1 MPIKGN
7 ITIARL
13 AQFWMEEVR
22 PPIPQALEL
31 TPDDKLDWAP
41 GEKMIPLS
49 NIFKHIGEAS
59 AWWIYVVIDGKEF
72 EEFAKGR
79 MMSKDELKTVLDEH
93 WKRLEEFFNRGP
105 ETFEKQY
112 DMSKFGRDSKV
123 TGEWI
128 FLHLLEH
135 DIHHRSQINHY
146 LRILGIKPPR
156 I

>member
-1 MPIKGN
+1 MPPNGN

-13 AQFWMEEVR
+13 AQFWMEEVK

-41 GEKMIPLS
+41 AEKMIPLG

-59 AWWIYVVIDGKEF
+59 AWWIYAVIDGEEF
-72 EEFAKGR
+72 EEFAKDR
-79 MMSKDELKTVLDEH
+79 IPSKDELRTILDEH
-93 WKRLEEFFNRGP
+93 WARLEAFFARAP
-105 ETFEKQY
+105 EVLDAEY
-112 DMSKFGRDSKV
+112 DMSKYGRDNKV

-135 DIHHRSQINHY
+135 DIHHRSQINQY